1 MGKEK
6 NAINMEVENMDYLM
20 EMNKASLKFM
30 ENIDFEITEPDE
42 RLEGAIRA
50 SMGAGNPKGSRVK
63 PNEKFKEA
71 IEKSL
76 ENFLSEVMD
85 ENITQEKYDTFFYK
99 TINTMYTNAKEL
111 DSECKVS
118 FGRFQKI
125 INIWIKYFVAL
136 AFSETNEKEF
146 YKYKILISV
155 AHIPVDDYVIKWLIY
170 WLKENDK
177 DNPAIKVLNE
187 ISSWKWGMTEDQYRF
202 LQDTAKEIGKKCEC
216 SSPLELEMLKDI
228 WSKR

>member
-1 MGKEK
+1 M
-6 NAINMEVENMDYLM
+6 
-20 EMNKASLKFM
+20 
-30 ENIDFEITEPDE
+30 
-42 RLEGAIRA
+42 IR
-50 SMGAGNPKGSRVK
+50 
-63 PNEKFKEA
+63 
-71 IEKSL
+71 
-76 ENFLSEVMD
+76 
-85 ENITQEKYDTFFYK
+85 FFYK
-99 TINTMYTNAKEL
+99 TINTMYTKAKEL

-136 AFSETNEKEF
+136 AFTETNEKEF

-177 DNPAIKVLNE
+177 DNPAIKVLNG

-202 LQDTAKEIGKKCEC
+202 LQDTAKEICKKCKC

>member
-6 NAINMEVENMDYLM
+6 NAIDMEVENMDYVM

-50 SMGAGNPKGSRVK
+50 SMGAGNPKGSRIK

-85 ENITQEKYDTFFYK
+85 ENITQENVT
-99 TINTMYTNAKEL
+99 
-111 DSECKVS
+111 
-118 FGRFQKI
+118 R
-125 INIWIKYFVAL
+125 
-136 AFSETNEKEF
+136 NEKNAF
-146 YKYKILISV
+146 
-155 AHIPVDDYVIKWLIY
+155 
-170 WLKENDK
+170 LK
-177 DNPAIKVLNE
+177 
-187 ISSWKWGMTEDQYRF
+187 R
-202 LQDTAKEIGKKCEC
+202 
-216 SSPLELEMLKDI
+216 
-228 WSKR
+228 